1 MIGIDIVEIERI
13 HLNERF
19 IKRVLSMKEI
29 EILSSRSDKKQFVA
43 GRFAAKEAFLKAN
56 RKGIFDIPLVEI
68 EVLNNEDGSPYIVY
82 QNTRYENVS
91 IAHEKSYAVAVVE
104 I

>member
-13 HLNERF
+13 ELNENF
-19 IKRVLSMKEI
+19 LKKVLSKKEI
-29 EILSSRSDKKQFVA
+29 ELLSKRRDKRQFVA

-56 RKGIFDIPLVEI
+56 RKGIFDISLVKI
-68 EVLNNEDGSPYIVY
+68 EVLNNIDGSPYIVY
-82 QNTRYENVS
+82 ENTRYENVS
-91 IAHEKSYAVAVVE
+91 IAHERKYAVAVVE